1 MDSSFPPGRW
11 ISAAFLLAF
20 TAIASRGPLASASD
34 LASLTQRVEGLPAG
48 QPWEK
53 LKKATLEWALEDA
66 KAAQEQNF
74 PDRAQMTLQDVET
87 LLSKDIGHAHPAPAN
102 LFPPIPSFDTN
113 PFAKTAF
120 AQKMGLGGVGS
131 VDKLIQ
137 SDTRFAKGA
146 AGNVIS
152 DSTGWVAVRIA
163 YEGEQLVEALCH
175 PQSPYRDDPRLI
187 APMFRRFENAYEYLV
202 PGNKRVA
209 DFGDSPPETLMYLE
223 LKSVYPDL
231 ILPSRQAA
239 WEKALRVNSDAIL
252 AVHEATYEADRP
264 GTCYVNADVK
274 YTSALGYAGLLFPDG
289 KYAAVSHAGV
299 RLVKASLYPDGGFP
313 YIDCQN
319 ENFTYHGIAVM
330 EMARLWQVTG
340 NPLCREIVEG
350 TRNYYPLSIEPPGV
364 AEYASSPSWKHYWHG
379 ATAGREAYVVAQMTG
394 DRQDMRVA
402 DMNPAKGDLIMVT
415 VYQGDIKPA
424 PAPDNYMVYD
434 RNIQGPRGRFGAFSF
449 CGTAR
454 DYKDTLR
461 GKSTYAGCMAVYPT
475 DAPHTGSPLSA
486 ALDSAG
492 TEIRLKPGTG
502 AGHGDVANLAELEH
516 NASIV
521 TRDFSSVSTAHNLSS
536 YGGKPAEWQQE
547 EAWLFTPHRVIGL
560 VLVEALARQTAYGID
575 GVLQFLHGWNPKE
588 LRQEFQPPSGDTYH
602 YGLLDMRLHDHSYP
616 KVFTG
621 YSADPS
627 EPGKYARIVFSDQPS
642 GHSDLPISYAKGTKQ
657 SYLAQNL
664 PPLEWTGG

>member
-1 MDSSFPPGRW
+1 
-11 ISAAFLLAF
+11 
-20 TAIASRGPLASASD
+20 
-34 LASLTQRVEGLPAG
+34 
-48 QPWEK
+48 
-53 LKKATLEWALEDA
+53 LK
-66 KAAQEQNF
+66 N
-74 PDRAQMTLQDVET
+74 
-87 LLSKDIGHAHPAPAN
+87 
-102 LFPPIPSFDTN
+102 
-113 PFAKTAF
+113 
-120 AQKMGLGGVGS
+120 
-131 VDKLIQ
+131 
-137 SDTRFAKGA
+137 
-146 AGNVIS
+146 
-152 DSTGWVAVRIA
+152 
-163 YEGEQLVEALCH
+163 
-175 PQSPYRDDPRLI
+175 
-187 APMFRRFENAYEYLV
+187 
-202 PGNKRVA
+202 
-209 DFGDSPPETLMYLE
+209 
-223 LKSVYPDL
+223 
-231 ILPSRQAA
+231 
-239 WEKALRVNSDAIL
+239 
-252 AVHEATYEADRP
+252 EATYEADRP

-379 ATAGREAYVVAQMTG
+379 ATAGREAYVVAQLTG

-402 DMNPAKGDLIMVT
+402 DMNPAKGDLIMAT

-657 SYLAQNL
+657 SYLAEIYPHWNGPADQVRQFSLDNGL
-664 PPLEWTGG
+664 IGFAVQEDRTIFRLIFNPSDTDQSCHVALADGETHLLLHHAGEQYRPAWIQEDGQDQSIGTPDQIMRPGSPLQLSIPARNHIVLVSSLK